1 MKIVER
7 NLKKIAMFLSVLM
20 MMIVVYPTMSLASAG
35 VDEEELEATY
45 GSLEE
50 LTETNRIA
58 DEKIDELLN
67 EGYII
72 NEETINV
79 GTSKFINYEKGNE
92 YGLVQFDDNYYTMLH
107 LEMNDDETLESAYF
121 QNAVGKRTDFVL
133 DENGKIVDTHVD
145 PQMETFLS
153 EGLCDI
159 LVGSV
164 GTTLS
169 LLYSK
174 IAGMIGGP
182 IAKIVVGM
190 IVDFGWGYV
199 LSLC

>member
-169 LLYSK
+169 HLYSK

>member
-50 LTETNRIA
+50 LTKTNRIA

-133 DENGKIVDTHVD
+133 DENGKIVDTHAD

-153 EGLCDI
+153 QELCET
-159 LVGSV
+159 LVNLS
-164 GTTLS
+164 GTALS
-169 LLYSK
+169 AVYS
-174 IAGMIGGP
+174 IVAGMVGGP
-182 IAKIVVGM
+182 MASFIVGA
-190 IVDFGWGYV
+190 IFDYGWGYV
-199 LSLC
+199 LDLC